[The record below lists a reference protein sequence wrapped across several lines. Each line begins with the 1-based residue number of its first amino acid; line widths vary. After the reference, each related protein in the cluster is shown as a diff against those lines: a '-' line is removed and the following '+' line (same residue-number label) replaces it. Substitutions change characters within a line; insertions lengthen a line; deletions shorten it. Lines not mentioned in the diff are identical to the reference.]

1 MERGRGGRMGGVG
14 WGGGEMKWRA
24 GGHAVV
30 KK

>member
-1 MERGRGGRMGGVG
+1 MERGRGGRMGGV
-14 WGGGEMKWRA
+14 GGGEMKWRA